1 MGSRTCSLREKLG
14 SQGEDLKYGGALGL
28 GVAGKVAGYAM
39 WLFMLGIVDSNSAEM
54 LIDVRETQQEKI
66 M

>member
-14 SQGEDLKYGGALGL
+14 SQGEDLKYGAALGL

-39 WLFMLGIVDSNSAEM
+39 RLFMLGIVDSNSAEM